1 MTGKTETRVREIGR
15 RTRQYRKR
23 YETRLLS
30 CLTACSLFLLAGIGV
45 LFRSVQTPG
54 VAAVADGYGAV
65 LLRDGAVTYVVIGI
79 AAFVVGVSVTVLCIR
94 LKTDQQTVQ
103 TVRKEA
109 TTDIPAQTARG
120 YPGGGLHAAAAGMIP
135 KTVRQAEEGFEAPSE
150 LPENGIFQRAE
161 NFLPQKGANP

>member
-54 VAAVADGYGAV
+54 IPAVANGYGAV
-65 LLRDGAVTYVVIGI
+65 LLRDGAGAYVVIGI
-79 AAFVVGVSVTVLCIR
+79 AAFVIGVTVTVLCIR
-94 LKTDQQTVQ
+94 LKNRSANRTGCT
-103 TVRKEA
+103 
-109 TTDIPAQTARG
+109 
-120 YPGGGLHAAAAGMIP
+120 
-135 KTVRQAEEGFEAPSE
+135 EESG
-150 LPENGIFQRAE
+150 N
-161 NFLPQKGANP
+161 